1 MRGFCLEEELIIVQ
15 PLPQFV
21 VAVVKE
27 PKLKKSIS
35 YNHSFVNICKKINP
49 AIMESMALQLFNTL
63 SRKKEEF
70 KPIHGKK
77 IGLYTCGPTV
87 YNFAHIGN
95 LRTYIFEDVLKRVL
109 KYNHYMIKHVMNVTD
124 VGHLTSD
131 ADEGEDKIESAAKE
145 QKKTA
150 GQITNFYFK
159 IFKSDIRKLN
169 IKSPNIYCKA
179 TDHIKEQID
188 FIKGLE
194 EKGFVYKTSDGIY
207 FDTAKLSDYGKLAK
221 LDIEGLKAGARV
233 EASVEKKNPT
243 DFALWKFSPKDKKR
257 QQEWRS
263 PWGVGFPGWH
273 IECSAMSQRYLGKT
287 FDIHCGAIDLM
298 PVHHTNEIAQSEA
311 LNGVPPANYW
321 MHGEFLDFG
330 DEKMSKSKGGFI
342 TLADLINPPTFPPGT
357 NPHGKDLKSPF
368 ISATRPQ
375 GISEGVGIKK
385 QYNPLAYRYLTFT
398 AHYRTKLNFS
408 FEALDAAQNALNNIY
423 QEISTWERPSKGAP
437 QYEEFF
443 FEAVSDD
450 LNLPAALAVLHN
462 MINDNTISTAQK
474 KRSILKFDDILGLD
488 FKKIRKQ
495 NIRVP
500 KHIQKLV
507 AKRQTL
513 RAAQKYSEADLIRQQ
528 IEQQGFNI
536 EDKDNGPKIT
546 KKMSNY

>member
-1 MRGFCLEEELIIVQ
+1 
-15 PLPQFV
+15 
-21 VAVVKE
+21 
-27 PKLKKSIS
+27 
-35 YNHSFVNICKKINP
+35 
-49 AIMESMALQLFNTL
+49 MESMALQLFNTL

-70 KPIHGKK
+70 KPIRGKK

-109 KYNHYMIKHVMNVTD
+109 KHNHYMIKHVMNVTD

-159 IFKSDIRKLN
+159 IFKSDIRMLN
-169 IKSPNIYCKA
+169 IKSPNIYCRA
-179 TDHIKEQID
+179 IDHIKEQID
-188 FIKGLE
+188 FIKGLA
-194 EKGFVYKTSDGIY
+194 EKGFTYKTSDGIY
-207 FDTAKLSDYGKLAK
+207 FDTAKLSDYGKLAR

-233 EASVEKKNPT
+233 EASAEKKNPT

-287 FDIHCGAIDLM
+287 FDIHCGAIDLI

-342 TLADLINPPTFPPGT
+342 TLADLI
-357 NPHGKDLKSPF
+357 
-368 ISATRPQ
+368 
-375 GISEGVGIKK
+375 KK
-385 QYNPLAYRYLTFT
+385 KYNPLAYRYLTYT

-437 QYEEFF
+437 QYEETF

-474 KRSILKFDDILGLD
+474 KRSVLKFDDILGLD

-500 KHIQKLV
+500 RHIQKLV

-513 RAAQKYSEADLIRQQ
+513 RAAQKYSEADIIRQE
-528 IEQQGFNI
+528 IEKMGFKV
-536 EDKDNGPKIT
+536 EDTDKEPKIFIST
-546 KKMSNY
+546 KFKAPSSK